1 MTDIITQRSEY
12 RDAHDADSAAKT
24 LQALRQS
31 IDSKDK
37 SNFDETRRQILGA
50 GLAGFVGLAAMS
62 PLSAIAASSSSAT
75 HRINFKNAH
84 TGDSFSGTYRVGD
97 RYLPEAFERI
107 NYVLRDFRTGE
118 IFPMDPKL
126 MDILALIQK
135 KSGNKSAFKILS
147 GYRSPKTNNMLR
159 GSSRSKG
166 VAKNS
171 FHMYG
176 QAMDIQL
183 PGTSTSG
190 LRQAAISLRA
200 GGVGYYPRSKFVH
213 VDTGNVRSW

>member
-1 MTDIITQRSEY
+1 MTDIIKQSSEY
-12 RDAHDADSAAKT
+12 RDADAADSKDRAM
-24 LQALRQS
+24 QVLRQS
-31 IDSKDK
+31 IDTRNP
-37 SNFDETRRQILGA
+37 SNFDESRRHVLGA
-50 GLAGFVGLAAMS
+50 GLAGFVGVAAMS
-62 PLSAIAASSSSAT
+62 PLSALAASGASAT
-75 HRINFKNAH
+75 RRVSFRNAH

-118 IFPMDPKL
+118 VFPMDPKL
-126 MDILALIQK
+126 MDILALVQK
-135 KSGNKSAFKILS
+135 KNGSRSAFDILS
-147 GYRSPKTNNMLR
+147 GYRSPKTNSMLR
-159 GSSRSKG
+159 TRGKTTG

-183 PGTSTSG
+183 PGTSPASV
-190 LRQAAISLRA
+190 RKAAISLRA
-200 GGVGYYPRSKFVH
+200 GGVGYYPKSKFVH